1 MAAKLPSTD
10 VPVVNG
16 ATGDGRS
23 VAEFARLVLEAW
35 GDDRA
40 IEFSGRSRP
49 GDPVNLVADVTR
61 ARALG
66 FAPGIALEQG
76 IRAYVDWFRQS
87 AGR

>member
-1 MAAKLPSTD
+1 VS
-10 VPVVNG
+10 
-16 ATGDGRS
+16 
-23 VAEFARLVLEAW
+23 EFARLVLEAW

-49 GDPVNLVADVTR
+49 GDPVNLVADMSR
-61 ARALG
+61 LRELG
-66 FAPGIALEQG
+66 FTPGIGLEQG

>member
-1 MAAKLPSTD
+1 M
-10 VPVVNG
+10 
-16 ATGDGRS
+16 
-23 VAEFARLVLEAW
+23 
-35 GDDRA
+35 
-40 IEFSGRSRP
+40 
-49 GDPVNLVADVTR
+49 NLVADVSR